1 MTIEKRHVRASGSI
15 DLDSALLT
23 PGESKAVLE
32 ELVPISQR
40 GSESK
45 SSGDTAFIGGGG
57 TAAYVYE
64 NVRILYYWNVA
75 EREAGA
81 AAVVIQWKNRGCN

>member
-1 MTIEKRHVRASGSI
+1 MTVEKRHVRASGSI

-23 PGESKAVLE
+23 PDESKSVLE

-45 SSGDTAFIGGGG
+45 SSGDIFIGGGG

-64 NVRILYYWNVA
+64 NVRILYYWNIA
-75 EREAGA
+75 QRESGA
-81 AAVVIQWKNRGCN
+81 AAVVIYWKNRGCN